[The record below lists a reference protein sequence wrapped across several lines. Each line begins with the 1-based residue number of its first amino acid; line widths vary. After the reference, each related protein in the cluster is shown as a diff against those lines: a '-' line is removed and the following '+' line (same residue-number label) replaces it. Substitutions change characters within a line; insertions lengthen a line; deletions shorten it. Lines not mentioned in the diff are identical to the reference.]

1 MVIASHDQFN
11 DLTKFSTSEIDFC
24 AVQIDPTFQLG
35 PYECTPISYRNLML
49 KSKHTGKNPLQLG
62 PVLIHY
68 FKDHNTYHEDC
79 LQNWSLN
86 KFL

>member
-11 DLTKFSTSEIDFC
+11 NLMKFSTLEIDFC

-35 PYECTPISYRNLML
+35 PYECTPISYRN
-49 KSKHTGKNPLQLG
+49 HTGKNPLQLR

-68 FKDHNTYHEDC
+68 FKDHNTYCEDC
-79 LQNWSLN
+79 LQNWSLD